1 MREIDVRMSYLVCFR
16 DDINHIVN
24 ATFVSLLAWPD
35 PHRDCDL
42 RRVSTTIEDR
52 DRLGL
57 GYELYITPVVGVG
70 DADFHRHRRGLR
82 DGPCLADLAQL
93 SGIALSG
100 FCFLQLTKRPNKFV

>member
-1 MREIDVRMSYLVCFR
+1 
-16 DDINHIVN
+16 
-24 ATFVSLLAWPD
+24 
-35 PHRDCDL
+35 
-42 RRVSTTIEDR
+42 
-52 DRLGL
+52 
-57 GYELYITPVVGVG
+57 VGVG